1 MVEEAQFTEFPRWAY
16 EERGSYHLV
25 KSHLCWYWVFCDC
38 THVAMHTSEA
48 LVPVLKLLKVHV
60 FFIFCS
66 FRVLDANVLRVDRL
80 KVLFHRYVWQEVLAG
95 ISGFITVNRSLRRLL
110 CDLLLIYR
118 VQVLLREIGGLVS
131 GS

>member
-1 MVEEAQFTEFPRWAY
+1 MVEEARFANFSGWTDK
-16 EERGSYHLV
+16 ERGSYHLV

-38 THVAMHTSEA
+38 THIAMDTSET
-48 LVPVLKLLKVHV
+48 LVPVLKLLKVGV

-80 KVLFHRYVWQEVLAG
+80 KVLFHRYVWEEVLAG
-95 ISGFITVNRSLRRLL
+95 IGGFITVYRSLRRLL

-118 VQVLLREIGGLVS
+118 VQVLLRKI
-131 GS
+131 

>member
-1 MVEEAQFTEFPRWAY
+1 MVEEAQFAEFPRWAY

-48 LVPVLKLLKVHV
+48 LVPVLKLLK
-60 FFIFCS
+60 
-66 FRVLDANVLRVDRL
+66 VLRVDRL